1 MRLGMMQPYFFP
13 YVGYFSLMQA
23 TDLWIVF
30 DTAQYIRR
38 GWVNRNRVLCDG
50 SEQWKY
56 VRLPVLHAPRETP
69 ICEIQID
76 ERQPWRRHMLSN
88 LDAYERRRAPYFPI
102 VSEWL
107 QGILNHDPAARMGSP
122 VSSVDPSSVDPSSV
136 DPSSDGLSSLL
147 IHLLKQTCC
156 FLGLPLRLQVFSE
169 MQLCLPP
176 IAEPGGWALQAAKAL
191 NADTYINAPGGRE
204 IFNTQDFRD
213 AGIQLRFLEPTLQQ
227 YSQAASE
234 FVPWL
239 SIIDLMMW
247 NSPEKVRQMISS
259 YSLAEF

>member
-50 SEQWKY
+50 ADHWKY

-69 ICEIQID
+69 ICEMRID
-76 ERQPWRRHMLSN
+76 ERQPWRQQLLSN
-88 LDAYERRRAPYFPI
+88 LDAYERRRAPYFPV

-107 QGILNHDPAARMGSP
+107 QEILNHVPAARTGSP
-122 VSSVDPSSVDPSSV
+122 VSSVDQSFDG
-136 DPSSDGLSSLL
+136 PSSDGLSSLL
-147 IHLLKQTCC
+147 IHLLKQTCY

-191 NADTYINAPGGRE
+191 NAGTYINAPGGRE
-204 IFNTQDFRD
+204 IFNPQDFRD

-227 YSQAASE
+227 YSQAAAE

-247 NSPEKVRQMISS
+247 NSPEQIRQMISS